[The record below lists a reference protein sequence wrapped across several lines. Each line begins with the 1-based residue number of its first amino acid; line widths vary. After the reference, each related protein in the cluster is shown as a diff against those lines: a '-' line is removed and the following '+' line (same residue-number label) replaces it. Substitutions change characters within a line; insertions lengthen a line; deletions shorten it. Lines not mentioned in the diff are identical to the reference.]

1 MSTSTDVSRKMRKPR
16 GNLWASFRY
25 AFAGLRY
32 VLWSERNA
40 RIHLAIAILVVLLG
54 AWLRLSAVEWVLII
68 AAIALVFAG
77 EMLNTVVELTVD
89 MVTVERNPLAKRAK
103 DVAAGAVLVAAAAA
117 ALMGLIILGPRLWA
131 KLAALWR

>member
-1 MSTSTDVSRKMRKPR
+1 MSKPQ

-103 DVAAGAVLVAAAAA
+103 DVAAGAVLVAAIAAA
-117 ALMGLIILGPRLWA
+117 IMGLIILGPRLWA
-131 KLAALWR
+131 KLATLWR

>member
-1 MSTSTDVSRKMRKPR
+1 MSKPH

-40 RIHLAIAILVVLLG
+40 RIHLAIAILMVLLG
-54 AWLRLSAVEWVLII
+54 AWLRLSAVEWVLIT

-117 ALMGLIILGPRLWA
+117 AIMGLIILGPRLWA